1 MSGKIY
7 RIYADADATEHI
19 CCTLAESEAE
29 ALELVRGNA
38 WACQQMGE
46 GCLAVETEE
55 I

>member
-1 MSGKIY
+1 MSDHIY

-19 CCTLAESEAE
+19 CCTLAESETA

-38 WACQQMGE
+38 WVCLQLGE
-46 GCLAVETEE
+46 GARAVETEE

>member
-1 MSGKIY
+1 MSVHIY

-19 CCTLAESEAE
+19 CCTLAESENA

-38 WACQQMGE
+38 WVCLQLGDGA
-46 GCLAVETEE
+46 LAVETEE